1 MWKQSVNSVLCR
13 SIGYQL
19 TRPPGHPSWRLPP
32 PRGERLLTAPV
43 FVFSA
48 ARSGSTLLR
57 SVLGAHSRL
66 YAPPELPLSHLEV
79 RAESRWIQASM
90 KALALTDQELQHLLW
105 DRLLAD
111 LLARSG
117 KPTVVVKTPSNV
129 LIWERIAACWPDARF
144 IFLLRHP
151 AAAVRSL
158 HAAWNPQ
165 WHPGEAGS
173 FAEAVAKGLLYMTRV
188 QEARLALP
196 GYTVRYEE
204 LTAAPAGTA
213 RRLCDFL
220 GVKFEPGMLSYGRFA
235 DNHYA
240 PGLGDASRKIRSGQI
255 QPPVPP
261 PRRSEIPAELAG
273 ICAAWGYLEEAPAGG
288 PAEEAGRGQ
297 LPVPQQ
303 PPGPGREQQ
312 PGSAS
317 GQQRA
322 RH

>member
-1 MWKQSVNSVLCR
+1 MWKQSVNSVLRR
-13 SIGYQL
+13 SVGYQL

-57 SVLGAHSRL
+57 SVLGAHSQL
-66 YAPPELPLSHLEV
+66 YAPPELPLGHLEV
-79 RAESRWIQASM
+79 RAESRWIQTSM
-90 KALALTDQELQHLLW
+90 KALALTEQGLQHLLW

-165 WHPGEAGS
+165 WHPGETGS
-173 FAEAVAKGLLYMTRV
+173 FAEAVTKGLHYMTRV

-196 GYTVRYEE
+196 GFTVRYEE
-204 LTAAPAGTA
+204 LATAPAGTA
-213 RRLCDFL
+213 QRLCEFL
-220 GVKFEPGMLSYGRFA
+220 GVRFEPDMLSYGRFA

-240 PGLGDASRKIRSGQI
+240 PGLGDASRTIRSGQI
-255 QPPVPP
+255 QPPVPH
-261 PRRSEIPAELAG
+261 
-273 ICAAWGYLEEAPAGG
+273 
-288 PAEEAGRGQ
+288 
-297 LPVPQQ
+297 Q

-317 GQQRA
+317 GQQQA